1 VGDDKKAPGR
11 LRLVEEFV
19 NTLDLDDG
27 VDGLAR
33 PADLA
38 DWLAERGLA
47 QPDLEIG
54 AGDLKRAVELREA
67 LRSALLANNG
77 GEALDDAVIATLNRI
92 GRRARLVL
100 RFDALGE
107 AILEPVSD
115 DVDGALGRL
124 LAIVHDAM
132 ETGQWS
138 RLKACRSDDCLWAFY
153 DHSKNHSR
161 HWCSMDVCGSQ
172 AKARSYRRRKVASV
186 AGAAGATPGIAS
198 GGAAPGPTV
207 SATPGARATKPAQS

>member
-1 VGDDKKAPGR
+1 VSDDKKAPGR

-33 PADLA
+33 PADLV
-38 DWLAERGLA
+38 DWLASHGLA
-47 QPDLEIG
+47 RHDLEVG
-54 AGDLKRAVELREA
+54 AAGLKRAVELREA
-67 LRSALLANNG
+67 LRAALLANNG
-77 GEALDDAVIATLNRI
+77 GEPLDDAVIATLNRI

-100 RFDALGE
+100 RFDGRGE
-107 AILEPVSD
+107 ALLEPVSD
-115 DVDGALGRL
+115 DLDAALGRL

-172 AKARSYRRRKVASV
+172 AKARSYRRRKVA
-186 AGAAGATPGIAS
+186 GAT
-198 GGAAPGPTV
+198 
-207 SATPGARATKPAQS
+207 GARPTKPAQS